1 MINDIARS
9 SVDNYE
15 ADESIRKGEN
25 NNYSNE
31 KDQNLLVPL
40 FNIEGFKS
48 QHSKN
53 KLWPIF
59 SVRLN
64 LHLSFL
70 LNVDDELIKL

>member
-1 MINDIARS
+1 MINDIVKS

-40 FNIEGFKS
+40 FNIEDFKS
-48 QHSKN
+48 QHNKN
-53 KLWPIF
+53 KL
-59 SVRLN
+59 
-64 LHLSFL
+64 
-70 LNVDDELIKL
+70 